1 MISNVQSFMSERN
14 DIDLIRDIA
23 ESVARISLYTLNM
36 EYEEFRKDKKT
47 QDAVIRNIEIM
58 GEATKKL
65 SEDMRN
71 DNPNIPWKNIA
82 GTRDKLIHS
91 YFGVNIDI
99 IWSIVQI
106 EIPSLLPKIER
117 IYQNLNEQ
125 GG

>member
-82 GTRDKLIHS
+82 GTRDKLIHN

>member
-65 SEDMRN
+65 SEDMRK

-82 GTRDKLIHS
+82 GTRDKLIHN

-117 IYQNLNEQ
+117 IYQNVNEQ

>member
-65 SEDMRN
+65 SEDIRK
-71 DNPNIPWKNIA
+71 DYPNIPWKNIA
-82 GTRDKLIHS
+82 GTRDKLIHN

>member
-14 DIDLIRDIA
+14 DIDLIQDIA

-65 SEDMRN
+65 SEDMRK

>member
-1 MISNVQSFMSERN
+1 MSELN

-65 SEDMRN
+65 SEDMRK
-71 DNPNIPWKNIA
+71 DYPNIPWKNIA
-82 GTRDKLIHS
+82 GTRDKLIHN

-117 IYQNLNEQ
+117 IYQNVNEQ

>member
-14 DIDLIRDIA
+14 DIDLIQDIA

>member
-65 SEDMRN
+65 SEDMRK
-71 DNPNIPWKNIA
+71 DYPNIPWKNIA
-82 GTRDKLIHS
+82 GTRDKLIHN

>member
-1 MISNVQSFMSERN
+1 MTSNVQSFMSERN
-14 DIDLIRDIA
+14 DIDLIQDIA

-65 SEDMRN
+65 SEDMRK
-71 DNPNIPWKNIA
+71 DYPNIPWKNIA
-82 GTRDKLIHS
+82 GTRDKLIHN

>member
-47 QDAVIRNIEIM
+47 QDAVIRNIEIR

-65 SEDMRN
+65 SEDMRK
-71 DNPNIPWKNIA
+71 DYPNIPWKNIA
-82 GTRDKLIHS
+82 GTRDKLIHN

>member
-65 SEDMRN
+65 SEDMRK
-71 DNPNIPWKNIA
+71 DNPNITRKNIA
-82 GTRDKLIHS
+82 GTRDKLIHN

-117 IYQNLNEQ
+117 IYQNVNEQ

>member
-65 SEDMRN
+65 SEDMRK
-71 DNPNIPWKNIA
+71 DYPNIPWKNIA
-82 GTRDKLIHS
+82 GTRDKLIHN

-117 IYQNLNEQ
+117 IYQNVNEQ

>member
-65 SEDMRN
+65 SEDMRK

-82 GTRDKLIHS
+82 GTRDKLIHN

>member
-14 DIDLIRDIA
+14 DIDLIQDIA

-65 SEDMRN
+65 SEDMRK
-71 DNPNIPWKNIA
+71 DYPNIPWKNIA
-82 GTRDKLIHS
+82 GTRDKLIHN